1 MKKSSMKKPIKK
13 KSIKKKK
20 NDGAKKKKDNIVVVS
35 LKGCDSCIEAKKL
48 LDSKKMKFKNVE
60 YEMSDTESKNLWNNF
75 ILNTL
80 KKEHKTFPK
89 IFINNNFIG
98 GFNDLQQLLDK

>member
-1 MKKSSMKKPIKK
+1 MKKRSMKKPIKK

-35 LKGCDSCIEAKKL
+35 LKGCHSCIEAKKL
-48 LDSKKMKFKNVE
+48 LDSKQMKFKNVE
-60 YEMSDTESKNLWNNF
+60 YEMSDTESKNLWNKF
-75 ILNTL
+75 ILDTL

-89 IFINNNFIG
+89 IFINSNFIG
-98 GFNDLQQLLDK
+98 GFNDLQQLLD